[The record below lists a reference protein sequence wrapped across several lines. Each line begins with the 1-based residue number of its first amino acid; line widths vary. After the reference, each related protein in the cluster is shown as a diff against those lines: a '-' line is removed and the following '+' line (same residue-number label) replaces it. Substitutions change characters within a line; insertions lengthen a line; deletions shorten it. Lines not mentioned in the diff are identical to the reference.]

1 MIRGHIGNESTERIS
16 IEDMRAR
23 ENLEWIGSVLLLR
36 CARSY
41 ISTRLAAVFPLQ
53 TDTDRWE
60 RVLREYR
67 IGRRLV
73 FDLSIERHQTR
84 LADVLAIASTLG
96 HRYGSAEQVGM
107 NLETGD
113 SIITR
118 TAGIRVITDDNMGTE
133 W

>member
-1 MIRGHIGNESTERIS
+1 MPAVEVKES
-16 IEDMRAR
+16 IEKHR
-23 ENLEWIGSVLLLR
+23 
-36 CARSY
+36 
-41 ISTRLAAVFPLQ
+41 
-53 TDTDRWE
+53 
-60 RVLREYR
+60 
-67 IGRRLV
+67 
-73 FDLSIERHQTR
+73 TR

-107 NLETGD
+107 NLEMGD